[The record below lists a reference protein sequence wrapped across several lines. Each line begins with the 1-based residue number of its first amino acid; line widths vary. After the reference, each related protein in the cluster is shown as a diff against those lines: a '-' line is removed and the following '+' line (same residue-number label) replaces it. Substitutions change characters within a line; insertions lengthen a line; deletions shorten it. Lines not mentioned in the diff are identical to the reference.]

1 MFKSLP
7 ASVVS
12 LLAIVASNFGIA
24 PALAADP
31 VCSITITESNT
42 SIQGTNLGDVICITG
57 DYNTVYS
64 LGGDDTV
71 IDEGI
76 DNTVFLAEG
85 FDSYYGSGG
94 SGSTVDGGPGDD
106 ELTGTPGPD
115 EITGGDGDDTLIGAE
130 GDDTLNGGL
139 GADEL
144 QGNAGDDEIFGQAG
158 TDTLSGGDGDDIL
171 GGGLDLDVVAGGV
184 GLNLCDYT
192 TGEVLTVSCR
202 YDDAA
207 PVVSD
212 IFWEPAAIDV
222 GSASASTRVK
232 FTVSDDT
239 GVAAAAL
246 YCQLGS
252 RQFWV
257 SVHPRDYDSS
267 YTVVFY
273 DGLNTFE
280 SKPKPVPN
288 YRYFEIDHE
297 INFPLGYQP
306 GLYNCYTYT
315 RDVLGQHSHV
325 FDKSQLTVN
334 RVGDGFDDSAP
345 LVSNIVWGPGP
356 IDVSTSPATTRVR
369 FSVSD
374 ETGVDGGA
382 LYCQQDTH
390 QFWITF
396 PVWEDKTAYSVG
408 FFDGL
413 NSTQFPPRSL
423 SNSRL
428 LEIDEQI
435 TFPKGF
441 YPGTYNCYSYTQDSM
456 GHRNHNFDLTK
467 VTIARTGEGFDDAAP
482 VVSAVEWGQA
492 VVDTGASSS
501 STRVKFTV
509 TDETGVANA
518 NLYCQLGAR
527 QFWVVV
533 HTQVESSTFSVVF
546 YDGVRTTESE
556 RRTVPDFRSLSI
568 DEEIT
573 FPVGFIP
580 GDYTCYTYS
589 RDLLGT
595 YNYEFNKSLLRVNR
609 TPPGIPS
616 APLDLAFTSSR
627 ITSGS
632 LSWVEPTFRGAP
644 ELVAY
649 TTEYST
655 DGFIWQVLPKSGTSE
670 TSLDVTGLKADTE
683 YWFRVRGEN
692 GSMVGQ
698 DTTFMTPNWTTINI
712 RTPAPTVPDAPTSLV
727 ISNVGSKNVNLG
739 WTAPEFNGGASIY
752 DFKVELSRD
761 EGNTWTSAKQ
771 YASTSQSISVS
782 GLAPG
787 TTYQIRVAAVN
798 EVGASSYLTSSVT
811 TLATDPVAPTGL
823 RAFDQSTTSLALS
836 WNLPTSNGGS
846 AIVDYKVEVSSNCS
860 TFRTINTTPSA
871 NLGVRVTGLNPG
883 TKYCFRVSTKTEV
896 GYSLPSKVVEVTTF
910 GYPPS
915 APTGLGVKASATSVT
930 LSWKAATSLRGSA
943 VRNYIVEYSK
953 NYGTTWI
960 KVKKPVSTSR
970 TLVITGLKSTTTYLF
985 RVTAVNDAGNS
996 AASKN
1001 LKVVTLYSR
1010 RG

>member
-7 ASVVS
+7 VSVVS
-12 LLAIVASNFGIA
+12 LLAIVASNFGVA
-24 PALAADP
+24 PALAADS

-57 DYNTVYS
+57 DYNTVYA

-76 DNTVFLAEG
+76 ENTIFLAEG

-94 SGSTVDGGPGDD
+94 YGSTVNGGPGDD

-115 EITGGDGDDTLIGAE
+115 EITGGEGDDTLIGAE

-144 QGNAGDDEIFGQAG
+144 QGNAGDDEIFGEAG
-158 TDTLSGGDGDDIL
+158 TDTLSGNEGDDIL

-212 IFWEPAAIDV
+212 VVWEPASIDV
-222 GSASASTRVK
+222 GSAAATTRVK
-232 FTVSDDT
+232 FTISDDT

-257 SVHPRDYDSS
+257 AVHPRESGSS

-273 DGLNTFE
+273 DGLNSFE
-280 SKPKPVPN
+280 TKPKSVSN
-288 YRYFEIDHE
+288 YRNFEIDHE
-297 INFPLGYQP
+297 IKFPLGYQP
-306 GLYNCYTYT
+306 GSYNCYTYT

-325 FDKSQLTVN
+325 FDKTQLTVN

-345 LVSNIVWGPGP
+345 LLSNIVWGPGP
-356 IDVSTSPATTRVR
+356 VDVSTSTATTRVR

-374 ETGVDGGA
+374 ETGITGGG
-382 LYCQQDTH
+382 LFCQLSSR

-396 PVWEDKTAYSVG
+396 PVREDQTSYNVN
-408 FFDGL
+408 FYDGL
-413 NSTQFPPRSL
+413 NSVEL
-423 SNSRL
+423 STRRVSDLRL
-428 LEIDEQI
+428 LEIDEEI
-435 TFPKGF
+435 TFPRGF
-441 YPGTYNCYSYTQDSM
+441 YPGTYTCYSYTQDLL
-456 GHRNHNFDLTK
+456 GQRNHNFDLSQL
-467 VTIARTGEGFDDAAP
+467 TITRTGEGFDDDAP
-482 VVSAVEWGQA
+482 VVSDIEWGSN

-501 STRVKFTV
+501 STRVKFTIS
-509 TDETGVANA
+509 DETGVSNG

-527 QFWVVV
+527 QFWVSVQ
-533 HTQVESSTFSVVF
+533 TREDNSSYRVIF
-546 YDGVRTTESE
+546 YDGVKTTESQQYA
-556 RRTVPDFRSLSI
+556 VSDFRSLSV

-580 GDYTCYTYS
+580 GNYECYTFT
-589 RDLLGT
+589 RDVLGQQ
-595 YNYEFNKSLLRVNR
+595 NHQFNKTQLRINR

-616 APLDLAFTSSR
+616 APLDLSFTSSR

-632 LSWVEPTFRGAP
+632 LSWTEPTFRGAP

-655 DGFIWQVLPKSGTSE
+655 DGIIWQVLPKSGTTA
-670 TSLDVTGLKADTE
+670 TSLDVTGLKADTG

-698 DTTFMTPNWTTINI
+698 DTSFMTPNWSTINV

-727 ISNVGSKNVNLG
+727 ISNLGSKNVNLG
-739 WTAPEFNGGASIY
+739 WTAPEFNGGASIS
-752 DFKVELSRD
+752 DFRVALSRD

-787 TTYQIRVAAVN
+787 TTYQVRVSAVN

-811 TLATDPVAPTGL
+811 TLATEPVAPTGL
-823 RAFDQSTTSLALS
+823 RAFDQSTTSLALA
-836 WNLPTSNGGS
+836 WILPASNGGS

-871 NLGVRVTGLNPG
+871 NLGVRITGLNPG

-915 APTGLGVKASATSVT
+915 APTSLGVKASATSVT
-930 LSWKAATSLRGSA
+930 LSWKAATSTRGSA

-985 RVTAVNDAGNS
+985 RVTAVNDVGNS
-996 AASKN
+996 AGSKN